1 MHYFHLFSIRDAVDR
16 ALARLECEQV
26 GTWSEYVPVSILG
39 CIMYICK
46 YNMYTHFGIPP
57 CRTQSLTCHMFP
69 SAVVSNCFN
78 WRCVPISFQQIAA
91 DDNAQVTT
99 DIEPV
104 IIQIAWQGLAF
115 LSNKVCMLQ
124 WMPALAITWR
134 KLVHSTQRLARSF
147 VDSTILFK
155 LFHALCRF
163 T

>member
-1 MHYFHLFSIRDAVDR
+1 
-16 ALARLECEQV
+16 
-26 GTWSEYVPVSILG
+26 
-39 CIMYICK
+39 
-46 YNMYTHFGIPP
+46 
-57 CRTQSLTCHMFP
+57 MFP

-104 IIQIAWQGLAF
+104 IIQIAWHSCRVL
-115 LSNKVCMLQ
+115 LSYRITYACYNES
-124 WMPALAITWR
+124 PALAITWR

-147 VDSTILFK
+147 VDSTILFEM
-155 LFHALCRF
+155 FHALCRF